1 MRDNACHQPLEPW
14 RRILRWLVTGVPFA
28 LLIAIFTASCMTFG
42 GIGAGPFTTVV
53 IDAGH
58 GGHDR
63 GATSRVGPNEKTH
76 ALDISKRVANELRKA
91 GFRVI
96 LSRSTDDFISLGER
110 VRISNRQWQSIFVSI
125 HLNSARRRAA
135 AGTETFYHTRN
146 SKRLAANI
154 QYELARVTT
163 TPNRGVKH
171 ARFYVLRNN
180 NRPAVL
186 VECGFLS
193 NYGEAKKFL
202 SASYRQRIAEAIA
215 RGIIWERRNR
225 NP

>member
-1 MRDNACHQPLEPW
+1 
-14 RRILRWLVTGVPFA
+14 
-28 LLIAIFTASCMTFG
+28 MTFG
-42 GIGAGPFTTVV
+42 GVGAGPFTTVV

-63 GATSRVGPNEKTH
+63 GAISRVGPNEKTH
-76 ALDISKRVANELRKA
+76 ALDISKRVANELRRA
-91 GFRVI
+91 GFRVVMT
-96 LSRSTDDFISLGER
+96 RSTDDFIALGR
-110 VRISNRQWQSIFVSI
+110 RTDISNSQWQSIFVSI
-125 HLNSARRRAA
+125 HLNSATRRSAS
-135 AGTETFYHTRN
+135 GTETFYHTTN

-163 TPNRGVKH
+163 TPNRGVKY

-180 NRPAVL
+180 RRPAVL
-186 VECGFLS
+186 VEAGFLS

-202 SASYRQRIAEAIA
+202 SASYRQRIAKAIA
-215 RGIIWERRNR
+215 PGIISERRNR